1 LALKNLES
9 EKIPLQRPGDYLVQ
23 MYKGDDIMKKVKGR
37 LIEQDVIKK
46 KDKKNIFTQKNRIS
60 EKKDFLKKE

>member
-37 LIEQDVIKK
+37 LIEQDVKK
-46 KDKKNIFTQKNRIS
+46 KNHKKKYFYP
-60 EKKDFLKKE
+60 KKLDFWKKRFSKKK